1 MKISMLYT
9 STNTD
14 FPAFLA
20 RAIYAENESDIY
32 LLDDPLSAV
41 DTSVGA
47 HIFEHAIKGVLE
59 DKTVILVTHGL
70 QVRKSYK
77 LVFATLC
84 HVHFIHS
91 IVYQ

>member
-1 MKISMLYT
+1 MKISMLYR

-14 FPAFLA
+14 FLAFIA
-20 RAIYAENESDIY
+20 RALYSENESDIY

-47 HIFEHAIKGVLE
+47 HIFEHAIKRVLE

-70 QVRKSYK
+70 QVRKSSK

-84 HVHFIHS
+84 RVHFIHN
-91 IVYQ
+91 IVYP

>member
-1 MKISMLYT
+1 MKILMFYT
-9 STNTD
+9 SSNTD
-14 FPAFLA
+14 FHVFLA

-59 DKTVILVTHGL
+59 EKTVILVTHGL

-77 LVFATLC
+77 LVLASLC

-91 IVYQ
+91 IVYP

>member
-1 MKISMLYT
+1 MLYT
-9 STNTD
+9 STNTN
-14 FPAFLA
+14 FLTFLA

-59 DKTVILVTHGL
+59 EKTVILVTHGL
-70 QVRKSYK
+70 QVRKIYK
-77 LVFATLC
+77 LGFATLC
-84 HVHFIHS
+84 QVHLIYS
-91 IVYQ
+91 ILYQ